1 MSETI
6 LVIGYGPVGAAT
18 TRLLATRGT
27 AVKVA
32 QRKRPLDLPAS
43 VAFTPCDVT
52 DPASLRAAAEGASQI
67 VLSIGLTYSGKIWRK
82 LWPKI
87 MGNVVEIAAA
97 TGARVV
103 FADNLYMYGPQQA
116 PLTEDMPLSGYG
128 AKPAARVRGNPHLA
142 RGERDGPHKV
152 CCAPLPGFLWA
163 GRDVVRSRRYR
174 IGCFGARQVGDVDRR
189 RRHTARHRL
198 RPRRRPGGLH
208 SARRARRRLRPSL
221 ARPLRADANAA
232 RAVGAVR
239 DDTRRSLPSA
249 KPAALGARRTGRLH
263 ACVARV
269 FGDEFLLGSAVSGRF
284 QQIRAAF
291 LVRRD
296 AVRGGDPRYRVVV
309 PRAGSGVS
317 ALRAGQNARMTR

>member
-128 AKPAARVRGNPHLA
+128 AKPAARSAVARIWQEASATGRIKFAELRSPDFYGPGVTLSVLGDTGLAALALGKSAMWIGDADIPHDIA
-142 RGERDGPHKV
+142 YVP
-152 CCAPLPGFLWA
+152 
-163 GRDVVRSRRYR
+163 DV
-174 IGCFGARQVGDVDRR
+174 
-189 RRHTARHRL
+189 
-198 RPRRRPGGLH
+198 
-208 SARRARRRLRPSL
+208 
-221 ARPLRADANAA
+221 A
-232 RAVGAVR
+232 RAVFTLLDAPDDVFGQAWHVPCAPTRTPRELLALCATTLNVPCRVR
-239 DDTRRSLPSA
+239 NLPLW
-249 KPAALGARRTGRLH
+249 ALGALGVFTPVLREFSEMSFCWDRPYQVDSSKFARRFWSDVTPFEVGIPATALSFR
-263 ACVARV
+263 A
-269 FGDEFLLGSAVSGRF
+269 
-284 QQIRAAF
+284 RAA
-291 LVRRD
+291 
-296 AVRGGDPRYRVVV
+296 A
-309 PRAGSGVS
+309 
-317 ALRAGQNARMTR
+317 